1 MYNAGDFFR
10 PEEVADIAN
19 SLPNSSEDDFIQNAW
34 QMVGSTIPYQG
45 INSDMRFDGESQIL
59 CQDCLTPNETLE
71 NQQGNCLAKS
81 ALLASVLA
89 TRIPMDRINI
99 IVGSYVPLGGHAWVE
114 VKRRDGKWYTLE
126 ATGVPKPGK
135 RWVLADDAV
144 DYKPGVYMN
153 ADFAICDDPAYLS
166 TASFAGA

>member
-1 MYNAGDFFR
+1 MA
-10 PEEVADIAN
+10 A
-19 SLPNSSEDDFIQNAW
+19 AW
-34 QMVGSTIPYQG
+34 
-45 INSDMRFDGESQIL
+45 
-59 CQDCLTPNETLE
+59 
-71 NQQGNCLAKS
+71 
-81 ALLASVLA
+81 
-89 TRIPMDRINI
+89 
-99 IVGSYVPLGGHAWVE
+99 LGGHAWVE